1 MARWVEGI
9 DYEML
14 EGGRVRCLHCNK
26 TLESKAGLGPHL
38 TACTKGEKR
47 GRGLEEKAPS
57 QEAPVPE
64 EAEVLKDILVKF
76 GMKEKRA
83 EGVSMLLVHA
93 GWNNFSEL
101 KYYCANC
108 GMNPDRIRLVLQA
121 WSNHRGQVI
130 PLSVLSSLQYMTYPN
145 QQAGEKPLT
154 REEMLKLLEER
165 EKRREREEKV
175 EGVESRIKR
184 LEGSGNP
191 KTSEI
196 QLLRDE
202 IKEMRDSDLM
212 KRLDRIERSS
222 TASDPFVQVVKS
234 VENTLRDLRSDIK
247 PLRWYLL
254 TGKLP
259 DVYVDGKP
267 APKKVEPNARE
278 GIFQRVNPK
287 FVAEE

>member
-1 MARWVEGI
+1 M
-9 DYEML
+9 
-14 EGGRVRCLHCNK
+14 
-26 TLESKAGLGPHL
+26 
-38 TACTKGEKR
+38 TACTKSEKG
-47 GRGLEEKAPS
+47 GRGDLEKAPS

-83 EGVSMLLVHA
+83 EGVSMLQAHA

-145 QQAGEKPLT
+145 QQEGVLT
-154 REEMLKLLEER
+154 EERLKKILEDR
-165 EKRREREEKV
+165 EKRREREEKL
-175 EGVESRIKR
+175 EGVDSRIRK
-184 LEGSGNP
+184 LESGGNP

-234 VENTLRDLRSDIK
+234 VENVLRDIRNDVK
-247 PLRWYLL
+247 PLKFYLL

-259 DVYVDGKP
+259 YEVQPTPKNVDSK
-267 APKKVEPNARE
+267 ARE
-278 GIFQRVNPK
+278 GIFRRVNPK